1 MVQRVQWFDVY
12 SMLPWFWC
20 SDIYIFQS
28 SVTIFNGSIT
38 SMLLCLQTIV
48 LWLIDIMNT
57 CLRLCFHWSLICM
70 SITCKA
76 LHKRVRVMVFNATF
90 KKYFSYIRAVSFIG
104 VENRCTRRKPPACRK
119 SLINFITSPERDSNS
134 LDFSDDR
141 HWLHR

>member
-1 MVQRVQWFDVY
+1 VI
-12 SMLPWFWC
+12 WFWC

-48 LWLIDIMNT
+48 LWFIDIMNT

-90 KKYFSYIRAVSFIG
+90 KKYFSYIKAVKVYQWCATGRWFPPGTTVFYTYKADRLNITEIFFESG
-104 VENRCTRRKPPACRK
+104 VKHHNPNP
-119 SLINFITSPERDSNS
+119 FM
-134 LDFSDDR
+134 
-141 HWLHR
+141 